1 VFRLTPVKLTNVISI
16 NHRLIAQFINFHMP
30 AAPPAHKNY
39 PCNPIINGP
48 ISMKRTIKYY
58 RLIWLRHDLP
68 AGLSV
73 FLVALP
79 LCLGIALASGA
90 PIYAGLLSGIIGGI
104 VVALIS
110 GSPLAVSGPAA
121 GLTTLVSA
129 SIISLGDYRIF
140 LLAVIVA
147 GLFQLVLGLLKFGA
161 IANYFPSS
169 VIKGMLAAIG
179 ILLISKQIPLALGYD
194 QPDFWTNGFVGL
206 FSSGNFAGRLQN
218 FNHHINTGTIL
229 ITAVSLLVLILL
241 QLPAAKKLKTIPAPL
256 LAVIAGIIT
265 NIILINTST
274 SFSLNQTQL
283 VNIPSNIF
291 ADISFPDFAKFF
303 STAEIWKDGLMIGL
317 LATLETLL
325 CIEAIDKLDKRNRI
339 TPVNRELIA
348 QGIGNMC
355 CGLLGAIP
363 MTAVVVR
370 GAANVDAGGR
380 TKLSAFTHGVFL
392 LLAVLLVPFLL
403 NKIPY
408 ASLAAILL
416 ITGYNLAKP
425 KLFRNMW
432 SLGRKQ
438 FLPFII
444 TILVI
449 LSTDLLIGVCIGLII
464 AVYFI
469 VQNNFRAEYKISN
482 KTSNGIETDYIK
494 LNSNVT
500 FLNKVKLRKA
510 LDDVPE
516 YSVLTIDG
524 SECNFIDHDIL
535 EIISEYEGKAH
546 ERHIELHLI
555 KIEKV
560 NVTAIH

>member
-1 VFRLTPVKLTNVISI
+1 
-16 NHRLIAQFINFHMP
+16 
-30 AAPPAHKNY
+30 
-39 PCNPIINGP
+39 
-48 ISMKRTIKYY
+48 MKRTIKYY
-58 RLIWLRHDLP
+58 RIIWLKHDLP

-90 PIYAGLLSGIIGGI
+90 PLYAGLLSGIIGGL

-121 GLTTLVSA
+121 GLTTLVAA
-129 SIISLGDYRIF
+129 SIISLGDYKIF
-140 LLAVIVA
+140 LLAVMVA
-147 GLFQLVLGLLKFGA
+147 GLFQLTLGLLKLGA

-179 ILLISKQIPLALGYD
+179 IILISKQIPLALGYD
-194 QPDFWTNGFVGL
+194 QPDFWTSGFLKL
-206 FSSGNFAGRLQN
+206 FSPDNFLGSFDN
-218 FNHHINTGTIL
+218 FNHHITRGAIL
-229 ITAVSLLVLILL
+229 ITIVSLIILVIL
-241 QLPAAKKLKTIPAPL
+241 QQAFTKRLKVIPAPL
-256 LAVIAGIIT
+256 LVVIVGIIT
-265 NIILINTST
+265 NILFTNAASD
-274 SFSLNQTQL
+274 FSLKQTQL

-291 ADISFPDFAKFF
+291 ASITFPDFSKLF
-303 STAEIWKDGLMIGL
+303 STAEIWKDGIIIGL

-325 CIEAIDKLDKRNRI
+325 CIEAIDKLDKVNRI

-348 QGIGNMC
+348 QGIGNMI

-363 MTAVVVR
+363 LTAVVVR
-370 GAANVDAGGR
+370 GAANVDAGAR
-380 TKLSAFTHGVFL
+380 TKLSAFTHGLFL

-416 ITGYNLAKP
+416 VTGYNLTKP
-425 KLFRNMW
+425 KLLRNMW
-432 SLGRKQ
+432 SLGWKQ
-438 FLPFII
+438 FLPFLI

-449 LSTDLLIGVCIGLII
+449 LSTDLLIGVSIGLLVSI
-464 AVYFI
+464 YFI
-469 VQNNFRAEYKISN
+469 VQNNFKAEYKFTKSIHE
-482 KTSNGIETDYIK
+482 GIETYYIK

-510 LDDVPE
+510 LDEIPE

-524 SECNFIDHDIL
+524 SECNFIDYDIL
-535 EIISEYEGKAH
+535 EIISEFHNKAH
-546 ERHIELHLI
+546 DRHIELHL
-555 KIEKV
+555 KGIEKV
-560 NVTAIH
+560 NITAVH